1 MSAQILHLVI
11 DDKFIDMAIREF
23 DLCAPQ
29 SNRYLSLRTD
39 KPKKYI
45 RSNRIEFLSPDEIL
59 KLINDDKCCA
69 AVVFHTIDS
78 NELNLIS
85 KIKKGRKIAWIG
97 WGYDYY
103 DRLLSEAFPTGLTGP
118 QTTALMQQSSGVNSK
133 KTQRSLLRALAAR
146 LIKGPHPEYKVLRK
160 ISIFSPVIED
170 EFHLARTLN
179 SWFRPEYCA
188 WNYGSAEEDFGA
200 TSPSSNETKG
210 KDIIVGNSASPN
222 NNHLEA
228 FSHIATYDTDPSS
241 KIIVP
246 LSYGNSWYRDEII
259 KVGESM
265 FGERFM
271 PLTEFM
277 AKEAY
282 NKLLENCSQVFMNH
296 YRQQALGNLCIL
308 MLKGASV
315 HLNSRNPLYTWFCRQ
330 GAEIFKIDEINKS
343 PHRNARL
350 PTVSPAAAAR
360 HREIILSNFGETPQ
374 RNKTIRFCERLLSD
388 KPNHH

>member
-29 SNRYLSLRTD
+29 RNRYLSLRTD

-59 KLINDDKCCA
+59 QLINDDSRCA

-78 NELNLIS
+78 NELTLIS
-85 KIKKGRKIAWIG
+85 KIKKGRNIAWIG

-103 DRLLSEAFPTGLTGP
+103 DRLLSQAFPAGLTGP
-118 QTTALMQQSSGVNSK
+118 QTSALMQNSPGAK
-133 KTQRSLLRALAAR
+133 SQKTQRSLLRTLAAR

-160 ISIFSPVIED
+160 ISTFSPVIED
-170 EFHLARTLN
+170 EFHLARKLN
-179 SWFRPEYCA
+179 PWFRPEYCA

-200 TSPSSNETKG
+200 NNPISSEAKG

-228 FSHIATYDTDPSS
+228 FAHIATYDTGASS
-241 KIIVP
+241 RIIVP
-246 LSYGNSWYRDEII
+246 LSYGNPWYRDEII
-259 KVGESM
+259 KAGESM
-265 FGERFM
+265 FGERFT

-282 NKLLENCSQVFMNH
+282 NTLLENCSQVFMNH

-308 MLKGASV
+308 MLKGASI
-315 HLNSRNPLYTWFCRQ
+315 HLNSKNPLYSWFCRQ
-330 GAEIFKIDEINKS
+330 GAEIFKIDASNS
-343 PHRNARL
+343 NHRRNAPL
-350 PTVSPAAAAR
+350 PTVSHGAAAR
-360 HREIILSNFGETPQ
+360 HREIILSNFGQTSQ
-374 RNKTIRFCERLLSD
+374 RNKTIKFCEHLLGD
-388 KPNHH
+388 KPDHH